1 MGGTRGGVAGWGPVE
16 GNEAAGGTRRVV
28 GSAAGRGADSLG
40 GRVADSS
47 AGLGTGPLTGPLG
60 LAVGTV
66 ARIAVRELVGG
77 ERMGVGLATRDLG
90 TVGDGVITRPSGAQ
104 PCLWSSG
111 VVIQHIGR
119 SFSTSGQ
126 EGE

>member
-16 GNEAAGGTRRVV
+16 GNEAMAGGTRRVV
-28 GSAAGRGADSLG
+28 GTAAGRGADSLG

-77 ERMGVGLATRDLG
+77 ERMGVGLSG
-90 TVGDGVITRPSGAQ
+90 TWALSGTGSSPVHMAPSHASG
-104 PCLWSSG
+104 PRVWSS
-111 VVIQHIGR
+111 
-119 SFSTSGQ
+119 ST
-126 EGE
+126 